1 VWASTALSWLVV
13 TGSDTSAP
21 APPAGGRARIAFL
34 GPEGTFSE
42 QALLTQPD
50 YAAMDLVSCGAITDV
65 LHAVTSGAAD
75 VGLVPIENAIEGS
88 VNVTLDALI
97 FDHELRMQREVV
109 IPIVMCLLAP
119 PGVGLG
125 DIERVVSI
133 PVATAQ
139 CRGFLQEHL
148 PGVEQVPANSTAQA
162 ARTVAEEADGRS
174 AAIGTSLAAKVH
186 GLEVLAEDI
195 EDHRGNETRFV
206 AVTRGGV
213 AAPTGHD
220 KTTIVVFQRADR
232 PGSLL
237 SILQEFA
244 ARAINL
250 TRLESRPTKRGLGDY
265 CFIIDLEGHV
275 GDELVADALRDL
287 KSKNE
292 DVLFLG
298 SYAAAGETAPRVR
311 REAEAS
317 WAEANDWV
325 QALRAEVP
333 TA

>member
-1 VWASTALSWLVV
+1 MAGPADSTADATVSGG
-13 TGSDTSAP
+13 GSE
-21 APPAGGRARIAFL
+21 RIAFL

-50 YAAMDLVSCGAITDV
+50 YAAMEMVACRTIPDV
-65 LHAVTSGAAD
+65 LHAVSNGDAD
-75 VGLVPIENAIEGS
+75 VGFVPIENAIEGS
-88 VNVTLDALI
+88 VNVTLDSLI
-97 FDHELRMQREVV
+97 FDHSLKMQREVV
-109 IPIVMCLLAP
+109 INVVMCLLAP
-119 PGVGLG
+119 SGVSMG
-125 DIERVVSI
+125 DIERIVSI

-148 PGVEQVPANSTAQA
+148 PDVEELPANSTATA
-162 ARTVAEEADGRS
+162 ARTVAEESDGRT
-174 AAIGTSLAAKVH
+174 AAIGTALAAKVH

-195 EDHRGNETRFV
+195 EDHPENQTRFV
-206 AVTRGGV
+206 ALKRAGIPE
-213 AAPTGHD
+213 PTGHD
-220 KTTIVVFQRADR
+220 KTSIVVFQKADV

-237 SILQEFA
+237 TILQEFA
-244 ARAINL
+244 ARGINL

-298 SYAAAGETAPRVR
+298 SYHAAGDHGPEVR
-311 REAEAS
+311 RDAEVAWREAS
-317 WAEANDWV
+317 TWLE
-325 QALRAEVP
+325 ALRSEIS
-333 TA
+333 

>member
-1 VWASTALSWLVV
+1 V
-13 TGSDTSAP
+13 TGTPS
-21 APPAGGRARIAFL
+21 PAGAGRIAFL
-34 GPEGTFSE
+34 GPAGTFSE
-42 QALLTQPD
+42 QALLTQAD
-50 YAAMDLVSCGAITDV
+50 YAAMELVACDSIPDV
-65 LHAVTSGAAD
+65 LEAVSSGRVE

-88 VNVTLDALI
+88 VNVTLDALV

-125 DIERVVSI
+125 DIRRVVSI

-139 CRGFLQEHL
+139 CRGFLSEHL
-148 PGVEQVPANSTAQA
+148 HGVELVPANSTAGA
-162 ARTVAEEADGRS
+162 ARLVADEADGRS
-174 AAIGTSLAAKVH
+174 AAIGTSLAGKVH

-213 AAPTGHD
+213 PAPTGHD

-287 KSKNE
+287 RSKNE

-298 SYAAAGETAPRVR
+298 SYQAAGETAPRVR
-311 REAEAS
+311 REAEVA
-317 WAEANDWV
+317 WREANEWV
-325 QALRAEVP
+325 QSLRGEIAGG
-333 TA
+333 

>member
-1 VWASTALSWLVV
+1 M
-13 TGSDTSAP
+13 TGPDTSATAP
-21 APPAGGRARIAFL
+21 AADGGRGRIAFL

-42 QALLTQPD
+42 QALLSQPD
-50 YAAMDLVSCGAITDV
+50 YAAMDLVPCDSIDDV
-65 LHAVTSGAAD
+65 LHATSSGRVE

-88 VNVTLDALI
+88 VNITLDALI
-97 FDHELRMQREVV
+97 FDHELRMQREIV

-119 PGVGLG
+119 AGVSLG

-139 CRGFLQEHL
+139 CRGFLAEHL
-148 PGVEQVPANSTAQA
+148 PGVEQVGVNSTALA
-162 ARTVAEEADGRS
+162 ARIVAEEADGRS
-174 AAIGTSLAAKVH
+174 AAIGTSLAGKVN

-206 AVTRGGV
+206 AVARGGIP
-213 AAPTGHD
+213 APTGHD
-220 KTTIVVFQRADR
+220 KTTIVVFQRTDR

-298 SYAAAGETAPRVR
+298 SYHAAGETAPRVR
-311 REAEAS
+311 REAEAA

-325 QALRAEVP
+325 QALRREIPGEAS
-333 TA
+333 

>member
-1 VWASTALSWLVV
+1 V
-13 TGSDTSAP
+13 TGPHTSAP
-21 APPAGGRARIAFL
+21 AGPGAGRIAFL

-42 QALLTQPD
+42 QALLSQPD
-50 YAAMDLVSCGAITDV
+50 YAAMDLVSYGSISDV
-65 LHAVTSGAAD
+65 LHAVSSGEVE

-88 VNVTLDALI
+88 VNITLDALI
-97 FDHELRMQREVV
+97 FDHDLRMQREVV
-109 IPIVMCLLAP
+109 IPIVMCLLVP
-119 PGVGLG
+119 PGVGVS

-133 PVATAQ
+133 PVAIAQ
-139 CRGFLQEHL
+139 CRGFLAEHL
-148 PGVEQVPANSTAQA
+148 AGVEQVPTNSTALA
-162 ARTVAEEADGRS
+162 AQIVAQEADGRS
-174 AAIGTSLAAKVH
+174 AAIGTSLAGKVN

-195 EDHRGNETRFV
+195 EDHQGNETRFV
-206 AVTRGGV
+206 AVTRGGIP
-213 AAPTGHD
+213 APTGHD

-275 GDELVADALRDL
+275 DDELVADALRDL

-298 SYAAAGETAPRVR
+298 SYHAAGETAPRVR
-311 REAEAS
+311 REAEVA
-317 WAEANDWV
+317 WREANDWV
-325 QALRAEVP
+325 QALRGEVP
-333 TA
+333 RP

>member
-1 VWASTALSWLVV
+1 LPLV

-21 APPAGGRARIAFL
+21 TSARDGGTGRIAFL

-50 YAAMDLVSCGAITDV
+50 YAAMELVACDSISDV
-65 LHAVTSGAAD
+65 LHAVSSGEVE

-88 VNVTLDALI
+88 VNITLDALI

-119 PGVGLG
+119 PGVAVG
-125 DIERVVSI
+125 DIERVVSM

-139 CRGFLQEHL
+139 CRTFLDEQL
-148 PGVEQVPANSTAQA
+148 PGVEQVPSNSTAQA
-162 ARTVAEEADGRS
+162 ARTVADESDGRT
-174 AAIGTSLAAKVH
+174 AAIGTSLAGKVH

-195 EDHRGNETRFV
+195 EDHQGNETRFV
-206 AVTRGGV
+206 AVARGGV
-213 AAPTGHD
+213 PAPTGHD

-275 GDELVADALRDL
+275 DDELVADALRDL

-298 SYAAAGETAPRVR
+298 SYHAAGETAPRVR
-311 REAEAS
+311 REAEVA
-317 WAEANDWV
+317 WRQANDWV
-325 QALRAEVP
+325 QSLRDEIRG
-333 TA
+333 

>member
-1 VWASTALSWLVV
+1 MTVSH
-13 TGSDTSAP
+13 TSG
-21 APPAGGRARIAFL
+21 AGAGRIGFL

-42 QALLTQPD
+42 QALLSQPD
-50 YAAMDLVSCGAITDV
+50 YAGLELVSFESIPDV
-65 LHAVTSGAAD
+65 LHAVSTGE
-75 VGLVPIENAIEGS
+75 VETGFVPIENAIEGS
-88 VNVTLDALI
+88 VNVTLDSLI
-97 FDHELRMQREVV
+97 FDHQLKMQREVV

-119 PGVGLG
+119 AGVQLR

-139 CRGFLQEHL
+139 CRTFLAEHL
-148 PGVEQVPANSTAQA
+148 PGVEQVPTNSTAGA
-162 ARTVAEEADGRS
+162 ARTVAAEHDGRT
-174 AAIGTSLAAKVH
+174 AAIGTALAAEVH

-195 EDHRGNETRFV
+195 EDHSGNETRFV
-206 AVTRGGV
+206 AVARGGV
-213 AAPTGHD
+213 PAPTGHD
-220 KTTIVVFQRADR
+220 KTTVVVFQRADR

-250 TRLESRPTKRGLGDY
+250 TRLESRPTKKGLGNY
-265 CFIIDLEGHV
+265 CFIIDLEGHI

-298 SYAAAGETAPRVR
+298 
-311 REAEAS
+311 
-317 WAEANDWV
+317 
-325 QALRAEVP
+325 
-333 TA
+333 

>member
-1 VWASTALSWLVV
+1 MRPADASGSSTDPNPTL
-13 TGSDTSAP
+13 TGV
-21 APPAGGRARIAFL
+21 GRIAFL

-50 YAAMDLVSCGAITDV
+50 YAASELVPQDSIPDV
-65 LHAVTSGAAD
+65 LHAVTSGD
-75 VGLVPIENAIEGS
+75 VDLGLVPIENAIEGS

-97 FDHELRMQREVV
+97 FDHNLLLQREVV

-119 PGVGLG
+119 PGVG
-125 DIERVVSI
+125 IEDVDRVLSM

-139 CRGFLQEHL
+139 CRGFLTEKL
-148 PGVEQVPANSTAQA
+148 PGVEAAPVNSTALA
-162 ARTVAEEADGRS
+162 AERVAAENDGHT
-174 AAIGTSLAAKVH
+174 AAIGTALAAEVH

-195 EDHRGNETRFV
+195 EDHPENQTRFV
-206 AVTRGGV
+206 TV
-213 AAPTGHD
+213 ARSGIPAPTGHD
-220 KTTIVVFQRADR
+220 KTSIVVFQRSDR

-237 SILQEFA
+237 SILAEFA

-275 GDELVADALRDL
+275 ADGLVADALKSL
-287 KSKNE
+287 KYKHR

-298 SYAAAGETAPRVR
+298 SYHAAGAEGPEVR
-311 REAEAS
+311 READEA
-317 WAEANDWV
+317 WRNADEW
-325 QALRAEVP
+325 LEEVRSHIEP
-333 TA
+333 SA

>member
-1 VWASTALSWLVV
+1 M
-13 TGSDTSAP
+13 TGSDTSAHAP
-21 APPAGGRARIAFL
+21 AADGRGRIAFL

-50 YAAMDLVSCGAITDV
+50 YAAMELVSCGTITDV
-65 LHAVTSGAAD
+65 LHTVTSGEAD
-75 VGLVPIENAIEGS
+75 IGFVPIENAIEGS
-88 VNVTLDALI
+88 VNITLDALI
-97 FDHELRMQREVV
+97 FDHDLRMQREVV

-119 PGVGLG
+119 AGVGLG
-125 DIERVVSI
+125 DIERLVSI

-139 CRGFLQEHL
+139 CRAYLAEHL
-148 PGVEQVPANSTAQA
+148 PKVEHVPANSTAGA
-162 ARTVAEEADGRS
+162 ARTVADEADGRS
-174 AAIGTSLAAKVH
+174 AAIGTSLAGKVN

-213 AAPTGHD
+213 PAPTGHD
-220 KTTIVVFQRADR
+220 KTTIVVFQQADR

-275 GDELVADALRDL
+275 DDELVADALRDL
-287 KSKNE
+287 KSKHE

-298 SYAAAGETAPRVR
+298 SYTAAGETAPRVR

-317 WAEANDWV
+317 WRAANDWV

-333 TA
+333 PPR

>member
-1 VWASTALSWLVV
+1 MTASH
-13 TGSDTSAP
+13 TSAP
-21 APPAGGRARIAFL
+21 DAGRIGFL

-50 YAAMDLVSCGAITDV
+50 YAAMELVSFRSIPDV
-65 LHAVTSGAAD
+65 LHAVSTGEVD
-75 VGLVPIENAIEGS
+75 VGFVPIENAIEGS
-88 VNVTLDALI
+88 VNITLDALI
-97 FDHELRMQREVV
+97 FDHDVKMQREVV

-119 PGVGLG
+119 PGVALA
-125 DIERVVSI
+125 DVRRLVSM

-139 CRGFLQEHL
+139 CRAFLARELPDVEH
-148 PGVEQVPANSTAQA
+148 VPANSTAGA
-162 ARTVAEEADGRS
+162 ARTVADEADGHT
-174 AAIGTSLAAKVH
+174 AAIGTALAGKVH

-195 EDHRGNETRFV
+195 EDHVGNETRFV
-206 AVTRGGV
+206 AVTKGGV
-213 AAPTGHD
+213 PAPTGHD

-250 TRLESRPTKRGLGDY
+250 TRLESRPTKKGLGHY

-287 KSKNE
+287 RSKNE

-298 SYAAAGETAPRVR
+298 SYHAAGDHGPEVR
-311 REAEAS
+311 REAEAA
-317 WAEANDWV
+317 WREADRWIGE
-325 QALRAEVP
+325 LRSQIRP
-333 TA
+333 

>member
-1 VWASTALSWLVV
+1 MAPTD
-13 TGSDTSAP
+13 TTRSDAAP
-21 APPAGGRARIAFL
+21 DGAGRIGYL
-34 GPEGTFSE
+34 GPEGTFCE

-50 YAAMDLVSCGAITDV
+50 YETLDLISYRSIPDV
-65 LHAVTSGAAD
+65 LRAVSAGD
-75 VGLVPIENAIEGS
+75 VELGFVPIENAIEGS
-88 VNVTLDALI
+88 VNITLDSLI
-97 FDHELRMQREVV
+97 FDHDLKLQREVV

-125 DIERVVSI
+125 DIRRVASM

-139 CRGFLQEHL
+139 CRTFLNGHL
-148 PGVEQVPANSTAQA
+148 RDVEEIAANSTAEA
-162 ARTVAEEADGRS
+162 ARIVAAERDGRT
-174 AAIGTSLAAKVH
+174 AAIGTELAGKVH

-195 EDHRGNETRFV
+195 EDHPDNETRFV
-206 AVTRGGV
+206 AVARQGV
-213 AAPTGHD
+213 PAPTGHD
-220 KTTIVVFQRADR
+220 KTSIVVFQRADR

-265 CFIIDLEGHV
+265 CFIIDLEGHI

-287 KSKNE
+287 KTKNE

-298 SYAAAGETAPRVR
+298 SYHAAGDHGPDVR
-311 REAEAS
+311 REAEAA
-317 WAEANDWV
+317 WRDAAAWLDD
-325 QALRAEVP
+325 LRNQITP
-333 TA
+333 

>member
-1 VWASTALSWLVV
+1 M
-13 TGSDTSAP
+13 TGSDTSAH
-21 APPAGGRARIAFL
+21 APTADGRARIAFL

-50 YAAMDLVSCGAITDV
+50 YAEMELVPCGTITDV
-65 LHAVTSGAAD
+65 LDAVTSGRAET
-75 VGLVPIENAIEGS
+75 GFVPIENAIEGS

-97 FDHELRMQREVV
+97 FDHELRLQREVV

-125 DIERVVSI
+125 DIERILSI

-139 CRGFLQEHL
+139 CRGFLAEHL
-148 PGVEQVPANSTAQA
+148 PGVEEVPSNSTAQA
-162 ARTVAEEADGRS
+162 ARTVADEADGRS
-174 AAIGTSLAAKVH
+174 AAIGTSLAGKVN

-220 KTTIVVFQRADR
+220 KTTIVVFQRADV

-275 GDELVADALRDL
+275 DDELVADALRDL

-311 REAEAS
+311 REAEVA
-317 WAEANDWV
+317 WREANDWV
-325 QALRAEVP
+325 QGLRAEIPP
-333 TA
+333 TS

>member
-1 VWASTALSWLVV
+1 V
-13 TGSDTSAP
+13 TTSDTSAP
-21 APPAGGRARIAFL
+21 ATDADGRGRIAFL

-50 YAAMDLVSCGAITDV
+50 YAAMELVPCGSITDA

-75 VGLVPIENAIEGS
+75 LGFVPIENAIEGS
-88 VNVTLDALI
+88 VNITLDALI

-119 PGVGLG
+119 PGVGMRDL
-125 DIERVVSI
+125 ERVLSI

-139 CRGFLQEHL
+139 CRTFLQEHL
-148 PGVEQVPANSTAQA
+148 PGVEQVPVNSTAQA
-162 ARTVAEEADGRS
+162 AHVVAGELDGRS
-174 AAIGTSLAAKVH
+174 AAIGTSLAGKVN

-206 AVTRGGV
+206 AVARGGV
-213 AAPTGHD
+213 PAPTGHD

-298 SYAAAGETAPRVR
+298 SYTAAGETAPRVR
-311 REAEAS
+311 REAEAA
-317 WAEANDWV
+317 WREANDWV
-325 QALRAEVP
+325 QALRAESP
-333 TA
+333 STP